1 MLVQLSGKERSES
14 MWKRLI
20 SRVGGLELKK
30 LWHAP
35 EVQSHGFVE
44 GIVEVVKEA

>member
-1 MLVQLSGKERSES
+1 

-30 LWHAP
+30 FWRAP

-44 GIVEVVKEA
+44 GIVEVMREA